1 MLFTTGK
8 YWIFFAIVFFLYWL
22 LNTRRRVPVLF
33 ILASSYYFYALWNP
47 RFLILLFAVSTID
60 FLNGKGI
67 AAARN
72 KSLRRVLL
80 LLSLSADI
88 GTLFVFKYFN
98 FFSTSLDDLLQ
109 RAGWQPSGLLL
120 DSLAP
125 LGLSFIAFR
134 SLSYVIDIYRK
145 TAEPTPHYVDYLAF
159 VAFFPTLLAG
169 PVVGAGEL
177 LPQFEQR
184 RVLTN
189 ENATRAFVL
198 ILLGLVK
205 KIAIADFLANNL
217 VNRVFDQPQFY
228 SSLETLAA
236 IYGYALQIYCDFS
249 GYTDIAIGCALLLGF
264 NLPEN
269 FNAPYRA
276 QNLREFWKRWHITL
290 SRWLFD
296 YVFLSLGGLRKRRNL
311 YRNLILTF
319 LVGGLW
325 HGAGWTFVVWGGMHG
340 VGLAGSHWWD
350 LRRKRLKKEAN
361 QHWLVKTLSL
371 LATFHFVCL
380 TWIVF
385 RADSLSQ
392 ALEVL
397 SRLATFEFSTSNLP
411 LSLVLILVLA
421 YLSHWL
427 PLSCLKLVRDGWSWL
442 PSPVQAALILSL
454 AVGLYYIAGAEVQF
468 IYGNF

>member
-8 YWIFFAIVFFLYWL
+8 YWLFFAIVFFIYWL
-22 LNTRRRVPVLF
+22 LSTRSRAPVLF

-47 RFLILLFAVSTID
+47 RFLILLFAISTID
-60 FLNGKGI
+60 FLSGKAI
-67 AAARN
+67 AATHHNA
-72 KSLRRVLL
+72 LRKLL
-80 LLSLSADI
+80 LVTSVCTDI
-88 GTLFVFKYFN
+88 GALIIFKYFN
-98 FFSTSLDDLLQ
+98 FFFTSVDELLQ
-109 RAGWQPSGLLL
+109 SAGWQPTRLFI

-134 SLSYVIDIYRK
+134 SLSYVIDIYRR
-145 TAEPTPHYVDYLAF
+145 TAQPSASYFDYLAF

-169 PVVGAGEL
+169 PVVRASEL

-189 ENATRAFVL
+189 ETGMRALLL
-198 ILLGLVK
+198 ILFGLIK
-205 KIAIADFLANNL
+205 KIGVADFLANNL

-228 SSLETLAA
+228 SSVETLAA

-276 QNLREFWKRWHITL
+276 QNLRDFWKRWHITL

-311 YRNLILTF
+311 YRNLVITF

-325 HGAGWTFVVWGGMHG
+325 HGAGWTFIVWGGLHG
-340 VGLAGSHWWD
+340 VGLAISHWWE
-350 LRRKRLKKEAN
+350 LRRKRLQKDAH
-361 QHWLVKTLSL
+361 QHWLIKTVSVLV
-371 LATFHFVCL
+371 TFHFVCL

-385 RADSLSQ
+385 RAESLAQ
-392 ALEVL
+392 AFEVL
-397 SRLATFEFSTSNLP
+397 SRLAAFEFSSGNLP
-411 LSLVLILVLA
+411 WSLVLILILA

-427 PLSCLKLVRDGWSWL
+427 PESGLKAMSDGWSWL

-454 AVGLYYIAGAEVQF
+454 AMGLYYIAGAEVQF